1 MCFARSNQTNS
12 NTMKSK
18 PAPGRVA
25 KELEKIETVWAAHDD
40 FAVGPD
46 VTLKKIKDTRAQL
59 EECTSKLVDLRRQIT
74 EQTNL
79 RDDCAR
85 VGNDF
90 VVRARKGIAGFFG
103 PDSTQYAQAGGT
115 RTSERKTPAPRGS
128 KTVSLKA
135 A

>member
-1 MCFARSNQTNS
+1 
-12 NTMKSK
+12 MKSK

-103 PDSTQYAQAGGT
+103 QDSTQYAQAGGT
-115 RTSERKTPAPRGS
+115 RTSERKAPSPRKS
-128 KTVSLKA
+128 KTVALKA